1 MKRLLI
7 KNNTFM
13 TVTNNVLQAGK
24 IRTLLRKILEKNII
38 NRELPERSIT
48 QLVG

>member
-7 KNNTFM
+7 KNNKYM

-24 IRTLLRKILEKNII
+24 MQTVLR
-38 NRELPERSIT
+38 
-48 QLVG
+48 